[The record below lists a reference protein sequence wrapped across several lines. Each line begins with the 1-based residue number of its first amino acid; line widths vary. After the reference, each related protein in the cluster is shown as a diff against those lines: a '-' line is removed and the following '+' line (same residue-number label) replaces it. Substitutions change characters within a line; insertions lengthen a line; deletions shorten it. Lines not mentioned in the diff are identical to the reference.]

1 MNAKI
6 IKVRPI
12 GKSILYLKF
21 NSGESGLFDIAP
33 YWNSSF
39 FQELQDINYFKKVK
53 VWNGTVQWPHE
64 QDFAPETLYLESR
77 KKLVIT

>member
-1 MNAKI
+1 MNAKV

>member
-21 NSGESGLFDIAP
+21 NSGESG
-33 YWNSSF
+33 WNSSF

>member
-1 MNAKI
+1 MNPKV
-6 IKVRPI
+6 IKVRAI
-12 GKSILYLKF
+12 GKSFLYLKF
-21 NSGESGLFDIAP
+21 NSGESGLFDVKN

-39 FQELQDINYFKKVK
+39 FSELQDTNYFKRVK

-77 KKLVIT
+77 KK